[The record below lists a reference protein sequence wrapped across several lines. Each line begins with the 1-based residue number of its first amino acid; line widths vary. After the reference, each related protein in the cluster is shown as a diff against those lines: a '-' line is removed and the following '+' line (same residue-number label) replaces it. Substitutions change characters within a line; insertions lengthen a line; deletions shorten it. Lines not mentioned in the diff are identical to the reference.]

1 MKDAQATALRERA
14 ERVLA
19 GGVNSPVRAFRA
31 VPGTPPAIVRGE
43 GAYLYD
49 ADGNRFIDCILA
61 YGPHILG
68 HNPPE
73 VLAAVRAQLDR
84 GIAFGTTT
92 LPEVEL
98 AERIVDA
105 VPSIELVRFVNS
117 GTEAT
122 MSAIRLARAAT
133 GRDGIVK
140 FDGAYHGHADA
151 LLAGAGSGVA
161 TLGIPG
167 SPGVPEAAVAATT
180 VLPYNDADAVADLL
194 TRRGE
199 QIAAVL
205 VEPVAGNMG
214 CVPPL
219 AGYLQRLR
227 ALTREHGCLLIF
239 DEVMTGFRIAY
250 GGAQSLYSVT
260 PDLTCLGKIIGAGL
274 PVGAYGGSRTLM
286 EKVAPSGPVYQAGT
300 LSGNPLAMA
309 AGGAALDRLRD
320 GAQYDRLEQLGRRLA
335 DGFAA
340 AAASAGIECAIN
352 RVGSMITPFLRVE
365 RVVDFAA
372 ARRASRT
379 GFARLHQTWLETGVL
394 WPPSQY
400 EAGFLSTVHTDQDVD
415 RITEMFAGGVVGAE
429 RVRAR

>member
-1 MKDAQATALRERA
+1 MKDAQATALRKRA

-31 VPGTPPAIVRGE
+31 VPGTPPAVVRAE

-49 ADGNRFIDCILA
+49 ADGNRFIDCVLA

-73 VLAAVRAQLDR
+73 VLEAVRAQLER

-105 VPSIELVRFVNS
+105 VASIELVRFVNS

-140 FDGAYHGHADA
+140 FDCAYHGHADA

-167 SPGVPEAAVAATT
+167 SPGVPAAAVAGTM

-194 TRRGE
+194 NVSGE

-214 CVPPL
+214 CVPPRP
-219 AGYLQRLR
+219 GYLQRLR

-239 DEVMTGFRIAY
+239 DEVMTGFRVAY
-250 GGAQSLYSVT
+250 GGAQSLYGVV

-274 PVGAYGGSRTLM
+274 PVGAYGGSRALM
-286 EKVAPSGPVYQAGT
+286 ERVAPSGPVYQAGT

-309 AGGAALDRLRD
+309 AGGAALDCLRD
-320 GAQYDRLEQLGRRLA
+320 GTKYERLEQLGHRLA
-335 DGFAA
+335 DGLADAA
-340 AAASAGIECAIN
+340 AAAGIECAIN
-352 RVGSMITPFLRVE
+352 RVGSMLTPFVGVD
-365 RVVDFAA
+365 RVVDFASA
-372 ARRASRT
+372 QRASRA
-379 GFARLHQTWLETGVL
+379 GFAHVHQTWLEGGVL

-400 EAGFLSTVHTDQDVD
+400 EAGFLSTMHTDQDVD
-415 RITEMFAGGVVGAE
+415 RITEMFATGVVAAE
-429 RVRAR
+429 RVQA